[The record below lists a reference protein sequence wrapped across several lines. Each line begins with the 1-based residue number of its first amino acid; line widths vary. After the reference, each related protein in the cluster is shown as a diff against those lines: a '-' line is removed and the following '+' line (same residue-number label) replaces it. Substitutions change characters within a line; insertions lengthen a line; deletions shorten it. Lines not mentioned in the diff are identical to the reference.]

1 MNKSTVSNV
10 YSSVMR
16 YYYRFGRMD
25 EILNEETK
33 KYYQEQHDI
42 KKESEKSNIEYYN
55 KVNKL
60 INGYYKNGY
69 DLMHDLGIIDKAIE
83 DIIEPETI
91 DDFKV
96 FYEDKI
102 YELINLS
109 EKRCKNIKNLETFTD
124 YYIIDKYGLSEFKKF
139 IDSFDDK
146 FKPYLYNIYNLM
158 FE

>member
-10 YSSVMR
+10 YSSVMK

-33 KYYQEQHDI
+33 KYYQEQYDI

-60 INGYYKNGY
+60 IIGYYKNGY
-69 DLMHDLGIIDKAIE
+69 DLIHDLGIIDKAIE

>member
-1 MNKSTVSNV
+1 MNKSNVSNV

-33 KYYQEQHDI
+33 KYYQEQYDI

-60 INGYYKNGY
+60 VDGYYNDGC
-69 DLMHDLGIIDKAIE
+69 DLMHDLEIIGKAIDDIID
-83 DIIEPETI
+83 PESI

-102 YELINLS
+102 YELIHLS

-124 YYIIDKYGLSEFKKF
+124 YYIINKYGLSEFKKF

-146 FKPYLYNIYNLM
+146 FKPYLYNIYNSM

>member
-10 YSSVMR
+10 YSSVMK

-33 KYYQEQHDI
+33 KYYQEQYDI

-60 INGYYKNGY
+60 IIGYYKNGY

-139 IDSFDDK
+139 IDTFDDK

>member
-10 YSSVMR
+10 YSSVMK

-33 KYYQEQHDI
+33 KYYQEQYDI

-55 KVNKL
+55 IINKL

-69 DLMHDLGIIDKAIE
+69 NLMHDLGIIDKAIE

-139 IDSFDDK
+139 IDTFDDK

>member
-1 MNKSTVSNV
+1 MNKSTASNV

-16 YYYRFGRMD
+16 YYYRFERMD

-33 KYYQEQHDI
+33 KYYQEQYDI

-60 INGYYKNGY
+60 INSYYKNGY

-83 DIIEPETI
+83 DIIEPKSI

-139 IDSFDDK
+139 IDTFDDK

>member
-1 MNKSTVSNV
+1 MNKSTASNV

-16 YYYRFGRMD
+16 YYYRFERMD

-33 KYYQEQHDI
+33 KYYQEQYDI

-60 INGYYKNGY
+60 IIGYYKNGY

-139 IDSFDDK
+139 IDTFDDK
-146 FKPYLYNIYNLM
+146 FKPYLYNIYNLI

>member
-1 MNKSTVSNV
+1 
-10 YSSVMR
+10 
-16 YYYRFGRMD
+16 
-25 EILNEETK
+25 
-33 KYYQEQHDI
+33 
-42 KKESEKSNIEYYN
+42 
-55 KVNKL
+55 
-60 INGYYKNGY
+60 
-69 DLMHDLGIIDKAIE
+69 MHDLGIIDKAIE

-139 IDSFDDK
+139 IDTFDDK
-146 FKPYLYNIYNLM
+146 FKPYLYNIYNLI